1 MKRRARV
8 RTAAFLL
15 AACLVTGTSLLLVR
29 SAEERCR
36 EQRRTFCGALTA
48 RLAEEADGAAAALSE
63 PDTGRNALLS
73 HGSAALALSSLLPTT
88 AEEVSDTSGQY
99 GAPLYRLV
107 LRTLLME
114 EELSAETKEAVAE
127 AARLLCRLA
136 LEAVPDT
143 SAPDTSVPDKSA
155 PHTPALDISGENA
168 DPEAAEIFARLSA
181 LSAAAEEQAASLTK
195 PSSENAETVTVSH
208 SYDAERFYHPDEARE
223 AAGRLLGSAASL
235 LRTLSYDETGG
246 VYRFSCQNG
255 TASLSARGGH
265 LLHFLLAP
273 RKPLGGLPAQNAGE
287 IPTSEAL
294 SGAAADFVRNNG
306 LRARLLPGFHD
317 QREIRYFSFC
327 REKDAENAP
336 VLTVGVRIRDG
347 AVLYYEAEAFYRR

>member
-15 AACLVTGTSLLLVR
+15 AACLVTGCSLLLAR
-29 SAEERCR
+29 SADRRCR
-36 EQRRTFCGALTA
+36 ELRRTFRSTLTA
-48 RLAEEADGAAAALSE
+48 RLAEEADGAAAALSD

-73 HGSAALALSSLLPTT
+73 HCSAALALSSLLPTA
-88 AEEVSDTSGQY
+88 AEGSSGTPEQY

-107 LRTLLME
+107 LRTLLAGE
-114 EELSAETKEAVAE
+114 GKLSPETEEAVAE
-127 AARLLCRLA
+127 ASRLLCRLS
-136 LEAVPDT
+136 LEDIPDA
-143 SAPDTSVPDKSA
+143 SASDKSAPDKSA
-155 PHTPALDISGENA
+155 PDISVETA
-168 DPEAAEIFARLSA
+168 DTETAEIFARLSE
-181 LSAAAEEQAASLTK
+181 LCAAAEEQAASLTK
-195 PSSENAETVTVSH
+195 PSSDNAEAATVYH

-223 AAGRLLGSAASL
+223 AAGRLLGSSASL
-235 LRTLSYDETGG
+235 LRAMSYDEAGG
-246 VYRFSCQNG
+246 VYRFSCRNG
-255 TASLSARGGH
+255 TASISAHGGH

-273 RKPLGGLPAQNAGE
+273 RKPVGGLTVQNAGE
-287 IPTSEAL
+287 IPTAETL
-294 SGAAADFVRNNG
+294 SDAAMDFVRGSG
-306 LRARLLPGFHD
+306 LRARLLPGFCD

>member
-1 MKRRARV
+1 MKRRTRV

-15 AACLVTGTSLLLVR
+15 AACLVTACSLLLVR

-36 EQRRTFCGALTA
+36 EQRRAFCGALTA
-48 RLAEEADGAAAALSE
+48 RLAEEADGAAAALSGL
-63 PDTGRNALLS
+63 DADRNALLS
-73 HGSAALALSSLLPTT
+73 HGSAALALSSLLPTA

-107 LRTLLME
+107 LRTLLMG
-114 EELSAETKEAVAE
+114 EELSPETKEAVAE

-136 LEAVPDT
+136 LEAVPDA
-143 SAPDTSVPDKSA
+143 SAPDISDPDK
-155 PHTPALDISGENA
+155 T
-168 DPEAAEIFARLSA
+168 DPEAAEIFARISA

-195 PSSENAETVTVSH
+195 LSSEDAEAATVSH

-235 LRTLSYDETGG
+235 LRTQSYDEAGG
-246 VYRFSCQNG
+246 VYRFSCRNG

-273 RKPLGGLPAQNAGE
+273 RMPLGGLPAQNAGE
-287 IPTSEAL
+287 IPTAEAL
-294 SGAAADFVRNNG
+294 SNTAADFVRNNG
-306 LRARLLPGFHD
+306 LRARLLPGFRDQHD
-317 QREIRYFSFC
+317 IRYFSFC

-347 AVLYYEAEAFYRR
+347 TVLYYEAEAFYRR

>member
-29 SAEERCR
+29 SADERCR

-48 RLAEEADGAAAALSE
+48 RLAEEADGAAAALSD
-63 PDTGRNALLS
+63 PDPDRNALLS
-73 HGSAALALSSLLPTT
+73 HCSAALALSSLLPTA

-107 LRTLLME
+107 LRTLLMG
-114 EELSAETKEAVAE
+114 EELSPETKEAVAE
-127 AARLLCRLA
+127 AAQLLCRLA
-136 LEAVPDT
+136 LEAVPDA
-143 SAPDTSVPDKSA
+143 SAPDKSVPDK
-155 PHTPALDISGENA
+155 SGENA

-195 PSSENAETVTVSH
+195 PSSENAEAATVSH

-235 LRTLSYDETGG
+235 LRTLSYDEAGG
-246 VYRFSCQNG
+246 VYRFSCRNG

-273 RKPLGGLPAQNAGE
+273 RMPSGGLPAQNAGE
-287 IPTSEAL
+287 IPTAEAL
-294 SGAAADFVRNNG
+294 SDAALDFVRNNG

-317 QREIRYFSFC
+317 QHDLRYFSFC
-327 REKDAENAP
+327 RDKDAENAP